1 MLIEAGG
8 RHRGVAAVHSCQYD
22 QEFPEYGTVHGALLG
37 PEPGVVTA
45 PPAMWADALDRLMR
59 RVADRHVRE
68 VTHLRAIALSAQQ
81 HGSVYLNAQA
91 APRLATLDPRIMREL
106 VFVSL
111 AFGVV
116 LSVASTCVLFFYRI
130 DRRTHEANLGRLSRD
145 FLGTPRGRIDDPKRI
160 AAA

>member
-1 MLIEAGG
+1 ML
-8 RHRGVAAVHSCQYD
+8 AAVHFL
-22 QEFPEYGTVHGALLG
+22 EK
-37 PEPGVVTA
+37 
-45 PPAMWADALDRLMR
+45 
-59 RVADRHVRE
+59 
-68 VTHLRAIALSAQQ
+68 LSA
-81 HGSVYLNAQA
+81 GMAVAVPGLMLALVGF
-91 APRLATLDPRIMREL
+91 PRHADLATLDPRIMREL